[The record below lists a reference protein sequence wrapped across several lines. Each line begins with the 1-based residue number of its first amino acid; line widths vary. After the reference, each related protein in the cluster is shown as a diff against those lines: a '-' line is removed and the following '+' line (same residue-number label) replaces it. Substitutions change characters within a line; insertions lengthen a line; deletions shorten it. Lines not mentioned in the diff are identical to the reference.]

1 MWASTSKNPTTERIR
16 RDRRAPNTGLATSK
30 AIVILIRTKTRR
42 LLAVLAVLVVRTYT
56 YLPT

>member
-16 RDRRAPNTGLATSK
+16 RDRRAPNTGLASSK
-30 AIVILIRTKTRR
+30 AFVIRTKTRR

>member
-16 RDRRAPNTGLATSK
+16 RDRRAPNTGLTTSK
-30 AIVILIRTKTRR
+30 AIVIRTKTRR
-42 LLAVLAVLVVRTYT
+42 LLAVLALLVVRTYT